1 MNKAIKQAS
10 SLTKNRKSK
19 DTPFIF
25 FPLVKWSVVL
35 VEGRGLSWVK
45 CRGSRVRAKKLAAT
59 KERCLVSI
67 PREYSGR
74 FHTNDVLSV
83 WTNWDRHLQFAFLC
97 ASSLKTGKK
106 TYYLSR
112 RTLPRSASD
121 G

>member
-1 MNKAIKQAS
+1 M
-10 SLTKNRKSK
+10 
-19 DTPFIF
+19 
-25 FPLVKWSVVL
+25 
-35 VEGRGLSWVK
+35 
-45 CRGSRVRAKKLAAT
+45 RAKKLAAT

-74 FHTNDVLSV
+74 FHTKDVLSV
-83 WTNWDRHLQFAFLC
+83 WTNWDRHLQFAFLF